1 MVVTT
6 TAAAAVDED
15 DSVCDS
21 IVMSSAGLNVSH
33 LLHSPGGARAQERR
47 ATPQPVQEVGRCRS
61 AAQAMD
67 RAAGEFCNLLGHQA
81 LPVRSFGP
89 FASVTTAVVVVVL
102 VIVVVVTIAVAVDQL
117 FLSCVLTL

>member
-1 MVVTT
+1 
-6 TAAAAVDED
+6 
-15 DSVCDS
+15 
-21 IVMSSAGLNVSH
+21 
-33 LLHSPGGARAQERR
+33 
-47 ATPQPVQEVGRCRS
+47 
-61 AAQAMD
+61 MD

-102 VIVVVVTIAVAVDQL
+102 VVVVTIAVAVDHL